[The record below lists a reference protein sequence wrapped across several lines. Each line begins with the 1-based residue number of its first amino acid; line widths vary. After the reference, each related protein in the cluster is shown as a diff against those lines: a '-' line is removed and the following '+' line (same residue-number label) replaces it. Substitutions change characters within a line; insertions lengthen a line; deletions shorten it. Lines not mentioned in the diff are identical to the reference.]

1 MPIHQLLTMVSPMH
15 GADGC
20 VCVLCAIHQL
30 LTMVSPQAR
39 VRAGPHI
46 TSLWWQTG
54 KLALAN
60 RHRGVCILAT
70 RVSLCWD
77 DWEGLDGVEFR
88 NGAPYAPT
96 GAGARSHDRAT
107 LWWVEVPI

>member
-15 GADGC
+15 SADGC

-60 RHRGVCILAT
+60 RGVCILAT
-70 RVSLCWD
+70 RVSLV
-77 DWEGLDGVEFR
+77 GMIGR
-88 NGAPYAPT
+88 G
-96 GAGARSHDRAT
+96 
-107 LWWVEVPI
+107 